1 MLIGYGVSAIN
12 PYLVFEAIDD
22 MIKTGLLP
30 ELSHEKAVKTYK
42 KAVTKGVIKVM
53 SKMGIST
60 VQSYQGAQIFEA
72 VGLSTALVAKYFTGT
87 PSRVEGIGI

>member
-30 ELSHEKAVKTYK
+30 
-42 KAVTKGVIKVM
+42 
-53 SKMGIST
+53 GID
-60 VQSYQGAQIFEA
+60 A
-72 VGLSTALVAKYFTGT
+72 
-87 PSRVEGIGI
+87 REGGQDL